1 MSSSSSPVL
10 PTSNFD
16 LTHDIPT
23 NNLNRINQSVL
34 APLSVTMVVSIVL
47 IFLSCLLCVSGFVS
61 CFSFS
66 AKRQSGLT
74 CTSIQAKAVES
85 TDTSKTLV
93 FSGVKFDEPISSSL
107 RSLGISEPSP
117 IQKASIAQI
126 TSGLSC
132 ILHAQTG
139 SGKTLA
145 YLLPLLKRLTKS
157 DGSIDMKPLQG
168 LIVVPSKELAVQVA
182 ADITTLLSKSN
193 ELDSSVVELCL
204 KTTRGGL
211 DQVLAPIVVGTPFK
225 VLDALKASSP
235 QLVESMNYLVLDEVD
250 RLISSLSKYATSEKR
265 REAREETNPTVELV
279 ELLVRS
285 KIAASLPQMQVVAAS
300 ATVGRQLR
308 RDLFKLL
315 EGGGE
320 FGDLTVIRPAVE
332 MDVKLSESVDSAEGM
347 TTGDDNI
354 SASESE
360 KRSGSK
366 AQSGST
372 RKVGIPTDIRHI
384 AVLTRDDS
392 NELNRKVVA
401 AKEKW
406 VGECVKAN
414 RGLLFVPR
422 PDDIKQILG
431 MLQFWGVKEAQNLQE
446 TLGIEVDSE
455 GHQKMTMHQKRNLA
469 LNKPSG
475 ATASIPAPK
484 TVETKA
490 SESAELIV
498 RAARSRLGATS
509 RSAVGTDTAGDKANV
524 GRELFVLPVSGS
536 RGLHLQDVEY
546 VIILQPPK
554 TMDEY
559 LHMAGRTGRAGN
571 KVTGGT
577 VISLVNF
584 DELKRMQSWQTALGI
599 EFAVEYE

>member
-1 MSSSSSPVL
+1 MM
-10 PTSNFD
+10 
-16 LTHDIPT
+16 T
-23 NNLNRINQSVL
+23 N
-34 APLSVTMVVSIVL
+34 IVL
-47 IFLSCLLCVSGFVS
+47 ILLSGLLGASGFASSFGVS
-61 CFSFS
+61 P
-66 AKRQSGLT
+66 KRQSGLT
-74 CTSIQAKAVES
+74 STSIRAKAAES
-85 TDTSKTLV
+85 SDSSNTLV
-93 FSGVKFDEPISSSL
+93 FSGVKFHDPISSSL

-145 YLLPLLKRLTKS
+145 YLLPLLKRLTKN

-168 LIVVPSKELAVQVA
+168 LIIVPSKELAVQVA
-182 ADITTLLSKSN
+182 ADITTLLSKSH

-204 KTTRGGL
+204 KTSRGGL
-211 DQVLAPIVVGTPFK
+211 DSVLAPIVVGTPFK

-265 REAREETNPTVELV
+265 REARDENNPTIELV

-315 EGGGE
+315 EGGEE
-320 FGDLTVIRPAVE
+320 FGDLTVIRPVVE
-332 MDVKLSESVDSAEGM
+332 EEVESNESKHSVEVDKAD
-347 TTGDDNI
+347 DDN
-354 SASESE
+354 SSS
-360 KRSGSK
+360 KSPSSRSGSK

-372 RKVGIPTDIRHI
+372 RKVGIPTDIRHV

-392 NELNRKVVA
+392 IELNRKVVA

-406 VGECVKAN
+406 VGECVNAN

-455 GHQKMTMHQKRNLA
+455 AHQKMTIQQKRNLA
-469 LNKPSG
+469 YNKPSPS
-475 ATASIPAPK
+475 AVPASVPVPK
-484 TVETKA
+484 TVEAKA
-490 SESAELIV
+490 SESAELIL

-509 RSAVGTDTAGDKANV
+509 RSAVGTNTAGEKVEA

-571 KVTGGT
+571 KVSGGT

-599 EFAVEYE
+599 EFDVEYE

>member
-1 MSSSSSPVL
+1 MV
-10 PTSNFD
+10 
-16 LTHDIPT
+16 T
-23 NNLNRINQSVL
+23 N
-34 APLSVTMVVSIVL
+34 IVL
-47 IFLSCLLCVSGFVS
+47 ILLSGLLGASGFAS
-61 CFSFS
+61 SFGV
-66 AKRQSGLT
+66 APKRQSGLT
-74 CTSIQAKAVES
+74 STSIRAKAAES
-85 TDTSKTLV
+85 PDLSNTLV
-93 FSGVKFDEPISSSL
+93 FSGVKFHDPISSSL

-145 YLLPLLKRLTKS
+145 YLLPLLKRLTEN

-168 LIVVPSKELAVQVA
+168 LIIVPSKELAVQVA
-182 ADITTLLSKSN
+182 ADITTLLSKSH

-204 KTTRGGL
+204 KTSRGGL
-211 DQVLAPIVVGTPFK
+211 DSVLAPIVVGTPFK

-235 QLVESMNYLVLDEVD
+235 QLIESMNYLVLDEVD

-265 REAREETNPTVELV
+265 REAREETNPTIELV

-315 EGGGE
+315 EGGEE
-320 FGDLTVIRPAVE
+320 FGDLTVIRPVVE
-332 MDVKLSESVDSAEGM
+332 EEVGSSSSKHSVEVDE
-347 TTGDDNI
+347 TGDDN
-354 SASESE
+354 SSS
-360 KRSGSK
+360 KSPSTRSGSK

-372 RKVGIPTDIRHI
+372 RKVGIPTDIRHV

-392 NELNRKVVA
+392 IELNRKVVA

-406 VGECVKAN
+406 VGECVNAN

-455 GHQKMTMHQKRNLA
+455 AHQKMTIQQKRNLA
-469 LNKPSG
+469 YNKPSP
-475 ATASIPAPK
+475 AAVPASVPVPK
-484 TVETKA
+484 TVEAKA
-490 SESAELIV
+490 SESAELIL

-509 RSAVGTDTAGDKANV
+509 RSAVGTNTAGEKVEA

-571 KVTGGT
+571 KVSGGT

-599 EFAVEYE
+599 EFDVEYE

>member
-1 MSSSSSPVL
+1 MM
-10 PTSNFD
+10 
-16 LTHDIPT
+16 T
-23 NNLNRINQSVL
+23 N
-34 APLSVTMVVSIVL
+34 IVL
-47 IFLSCLLCVSGFVS
+47 ILLSGLLGASGFASSFGVS
-61 CFSFS
+61 P
-66 AKRQSGLT
+66 KRQSGLT
-74 CTSIQAKAVES
+74 STSIRAKAAES
-85 TDTSKTLV
+85 SDSSNTLV
-93 FSGVKFDEPISSSL
+93 FSGVKFYDPISSSL

-145 YLLPLLKRLTKS
+145 YLLPLLKRLTKN

-168 LIVVPSKELAVQVA
+168 LIIVPSKELAVQVA
-182 ADITTLLSKSN
+182 ADITTLLSKSH

-204 KTTRGGL
+204 KTSRGGL
-211 DQVLAPIVVGTPFK
+211 DSVLAPIVVGTPFK

-265 REAREETNPTVELV
+265 REARDENNPTIELV

-315 EGGGE
+315 EGGEE
-320 FGDLTVIRPAVE
+320 FGDLTVIRPVVE
-332 MDVKLSESVDSAEGM
+332 EEVESNESKHSVEVDKAD
-347 TTGDDNI
+347 DDN
-354 SASESE
+354 SSS
-360 KRSGSK
+360 KSPSSRSGSK

-372 RKVGIPTDIRHI
+372 RKVGIPTDIRHV

-392 NELNRKVVA
+392 IELNRKVVA

-406 VGECVKAN
+406 VGECVNAN

-455 GHQKMTMHQKRNLA
+455 AHQKMTIQQKRNLA
-469 LNKPSG
+469 YNKPSPS
-475 ATASIPAPK
+475 AVPASVPVPK
-484 TVETKA
+484 TVEAKA
-490 SESAELIV
+490 SESAELIL

-509 RSAVGTDTAGDKANV
+509 RSAVGTNTAGEKVEA

-571 KVTGGT
+571 KVSGGT

-599 EFAVEYE
+599 EFDVEYE

>member
-1 MSSSSSPVL
+1 MLSTLAFSMV
-10 PTSNFD
+10 
-16 LTHDIPT
+16 T
-23 NNLNRINQSVL
+23 N
-34 APLSVTMVVSIVL
+34 IVL
-47 IFLSCLLCVSGFVS
+47 ILLSGLLGVSGFASSFGVS
-61 CFSFS
+61 P
-66 AKRQSGLT
+66 KRQPCLT
-74 CTSIQAKAVES
+74 STSIRAKAAES
-85 TDTSKTLV
+85 SDSSNTLV
-93 FSGVKFDEPISSSL
+93 FSGVKFHEPISSSL

-145 YLLPLLKRLTKS
+145 YLLPLLKRLTKN

-168 LIVVPSKELAVQVA
+168 LIIVPSKELAVQVA
-182 ADITTLLSKSN
+182 ADITTLLSKSH

-204 KTTRGGL
+204 KTSRGGL
-211 DQVLAPIVVGTPFK
+211 DSVLAPIVVGTPFK

-235 QLVESMNYLVLDEVD
+235 QLIESMNYLVLDEVD

-265 REAREETNPTVELV
+265 REAREETNPTIELV

-315 EGGGE
+315 EGGEE
-320 FGDLTVIRPAVE
+320 FGDLTVIRPVVE
-332 MDVKLSESVDSAEGM
+332 EEVQSSGSKHSVEVDKAGN
-347 TTGDDNI
+347 DI
-354 SASESE
+354 SRKSPSL
-360 KRSGSK
+360 RSGSK

-372 RKVGIPTDIRHI
+372 RKVGIPTDIRHV

-392 NELNRKVVA
+392 IELNRKVVA

-406 VGECVKAN
+406 VGECVNAN

-455 GHQKMTMHQKRNLA
+455 AHQKMTIQQKRNLA
-469 LNKPSG
+469 YNKPSPSAVPPG
-475 ATASIPAPK
+475 VPVPK
-484 TVETKA
+484 TVEAKA
-490 SESAELIV
+490 SESAELIL

-509 RSAVGTDTAGDKANV
+509 RSAVGTNTAGDKVEA

-571 KVTGGT
+571 KVSGGT

-599 EFAVEYE
+599 EFDVEYE

>member
-1 MSSSSSPVL
+1 
-10 PTSNFD
+10 
-16 LTHDIPT
+16 
-23 NNLNRINQSVL
+23 
-34 APLSVTMVVSIVL
+34 MVVSIVVAL
-47 IFLSCLLCVSGFVS
+47 LSCLICVSGYVG

-66 AKRQSGLT
+66 AKRSSGLS
-74 CTSIQAKAVES
+74 CISIRAKAAES
-85 TDTSKTLV
+85 ADASKTLV

-265 REAREETNPTVELV
+265 REAREETNPTIDLV

-332 MDVKLSESVDSAEGM
+332 MDIKTSESTGM

-354 SASESE
+354 STSESD
-360 KRSGSK
+360 KKSGSK

-455 GHQKMTMHQKRNLA
+455 GHQKMTIHQKRNLA
-469 LNKPSG
+469 LNKPTG
-475 ATASIPAPK
+475 ATASIPVPK

-509 RSAVGTDTAGDKANV
+509 RSAVGTDMAGDKVNV

-571 KVTGGT
+571 KVAGGT

>member
-1 MSSSSSPVL
+1 MV
-10 PTSNFD
+10 
-16 LTHDIPT
+16 T
-23 NNLNRINQSVL
+23 N
-34 APLSVTMVVSIVL
+34 IVL
-47 IFLSCLLCVSGFVS
+47 ILLSGLLGVSGFASSFGVS
-61 CFSFS
+61 P
-66 AKRQSGLT
+66 KRQPCLT
-74 CTSIQAKAVES
+74 STSIRAKAAES
-85 TDTSKTLV
+85 SDSSNTLV
-93 FSGVKFDEPISSSL
+93 FSGVKFHEPISSSL

-145 YLLPLLKRLTKS
+145 YLLPLLKRLTKN

-168 LIVVPSKELAVQVA
+168 LIIVPSKELAVQVA
-182 ADITTLLSKSN
+182 ADITTLLSKSH

-204 KTTRGGL
+204 KTSRGGL
-211 DQVLAPIVVGTPFK
+211 DSVLAPIVVGTPFK

-235 QLVESMNYLVLDEVD
+235 QLIESMNYLVLDEVD

-265 REAREETNPTVELV
+265 REAREETNPTIELV

-315 EGGGE
+315 EGGEE
-320 FGDLTVIRPAVE
+320 FGDLTVIRPVVE
-332 MDVKLSESVDSAEGM
+332 EEVQSSGSKHSVEVDKAGN
-347 TTGDDNI
+347 DN
-354 SASESE
+354 SRKSPSL
-360 KRSGSK
+360 RSGSK

-372 RKVGIPTDIRHI
+372 RKVGIPTDIRHV

-392 NELNRKVVA
+392 IELNRKVVA

-406 VGECVKAN
+406 VGECVNAN

-455 GHQKMTMHQKRNLA
+455 AHQKMTIQQKRNLA
-469 LNKPSG
+469 YNKPSPSAVPPG
-475 ATASIPAPK
+475 VPVPK
-484 TVETKA
+484 TVEAKA
-490 SESAELIV
+490 SESAELIL

-509 RSAVGTDTAGDKANV
+509 RSAVGTNTAGDKVEA

-571 KVTGGT
+571 KVSGGT

-599 EFAVEYE
+599 EFDVEYE

>member
-1 MSSSSSPVL
+1 MV
-10 PTSNFD
+10 
-16 LTHDIPT
+16 T
-23 NNLNRINQSVL
+23 N
-34 APLSVTMVVSIVL
+34 IVL
-47 IFLSCLLCVSGFVS
+47 ILLSGLLSASGFASSFGVS
-61 CFSFS
+61 P
-66 AKRQSGLT
+66 KRQSGLT
-74 CTSIQAKAVES
+74 STSIRAKAAES
-85 TDTSKTLV
+85 SDSSNTLV
-93 FSGVKFDEPISSSL
+93 FSGVKFHDPISSSL

-145 YLLPLLKRLTKS
+145 YLLPLLKRLTRN

-168 LIVVPSKELAVQVA
+168 LIIVPSKELAVQVA
-182 ADITTLLSKSN
+182 ADITTLLSKSH

-204 KTTRGGL
+204 KTSRGGL
-211 DQVLAPIVVGTPFK
+211 DSVLAPIVVGTPFK

-235 QLVESMNYLVLDEVD
+235 QLIESMNYLVLDEVD

-315 EGGGE
+315 EGGEE
-320 FGDLTVIRPAVE
+320 FGDLTVIRPVVE
-332 MDVKLSESVDSAEGM
+332 EEVESSEPKHSVEVDKAD
-347 TTGDDNI
+347 DDN
-354 SASESE
+354 SSS
-360 KRSGSK
+360 KSPSSRSGSK

-372 RKVGIPTDIRHI
+372 RKVGIPTDIRHV

-392 NELNRKVVA
+392 IELNRKVVA

-406 VGECVKAN
+406 VGECVNAN

-455 GHQKMTMHQKRNLA
+455 AHQKMTIQQKRNLA
-469 LNKPSG
+469 YNKPSQS
-475 ATASIPAPK
+475 AVPASVPVPK
-484 TVETKA
+484 TVEAKA
-490 SESAELIV
+490 SESAELIL

-509 RSAVGTDTAGDKANV
+509 RSAVGTNTVGEKVEA

-571 KVTGGT
+571 KVSGGT

-599 EFAVEYE
+599 EFDVEYE

>member
-1 MSSSSSPVL
+1 MV
-10 PTSNFD
+10 
-16 LTHDIPT
+16 T
-23 NNLNRINQSVL
+23 N
-34 APLSVTMVVSIVL
+34 IVL
-47 IFLSCLLCVSGFVS
+47 ILLSGLLGASGFARSFGVS
-61 CFSFS
+61 Q
-66 AKRQSGLT
+66 KRQSGLT
-74 CTSIQAKAVES
+74 STSIRAKAAES
-85 TDTSKTLV
+85 SDSSNTLV
-93 FSGVKFDEPISSSL
+93 FSGVKFHDPISSSL

-145 YLLPLLKRLTKS
+145 YLLPLLKRLTKN
-157 DGSIDMKPLQG
+157 DGSVDMKPLQG
-168 LIVVPSKELAVQVA
+168 LIIVPSKELAVQVA
-182 ADITTLLSKSN
+182 ADITTLLSKSH

-204 KTTRGGL
+204 KTSRGGL
-211 DQVLAPIVVGTPFK
+211 DSVLAPIVVGTPFK

-315 EGGGE
+315 EGGEE
-320 FGDLTVIRPAVE
+320 FGDLTVIRPVVE
-332 MDVKLSESVDSAEGM
+332 EEVESSESKHSVEVDKAD
-347 TTGDDNI
+347 DDN
-354 SASESE
+354 SSS
-360 KRSGSK
+360 KSPSSRSGSK

-372 RKVGIPTDIRHI
+372 RKVGIPTDIRHV

-392 NELNRKVVA
+392 IELNRKVVA

-406 VGECVKAN
+406 VGECVNAN

-455 GHQKMTMHQKRNLA
+455 AHQKMTIQQKRNLA
-469 LNKPSG
+469 YNKPSPS
-475 ATASIPAPK
+475 AVPASVPVPK
-484 TVETKA
+484 TVEAKA
-490 SESAELIV
+490 SESAELIL

-509 RSAVGTDTAGDKANV
+509 RSAVGTNTAGDKVEA

-571 KVTGGT
+571 KVSGGT

-599 EFAVEYE
+599 EFDVEYE